1 MKTAIKKAF
10 PVTIPVLLG
19 YVPLGIAFG
28 LMMVNAGYNV
38 IWTIISSLT
47 VYSGT
52 GQFVETSFLQ
62 AQTALYEVAVIIII
76 LNSRMMFYGLSFL
89 DRYKMMGAKKWY
101 LIFALTDE
109 TYALLCVQQ
118 TPEGVKESDFM
129 LAVSFLNQIYW
140 IIGGILGAVAG
151 SIIRFDIG
159 GIDFIMTTL
168 FVVLAINQWKTYK
181 SHEPV
186 FIGLI
191 ASVGSLLLFGPDN
204 FMIPALV
211 IITVVLIVRRKRI
224 EEKNAL

>member
-1 MKTAIKKAF
+1 MKTAIRKAF

-38 IWTIISSLT
+38 IWAIISS
-47 VYSGT
+47 VSIFSGT

-89 DRYKMMGAKKWY
+89 DRYREMGMRKWY

-118 TPEGVKESDFM
+118 TPEGVRESDFM
-129 LAVSFLNQIYW
+129 LAISFLNHIYW
-140 IIGGILGAVAG
+140 IVGGIIGAVAG
-151 SIIRFDIG
+151 SLISFDIS

-168 FVVLAINQWKTYK
+168 FVVLAINQWKAYK

-191 ASVGSLLLFGPDN
+191 GSVGALLIFGPDN
-204 FMIPALV
+204 FMIPALI
-211 IITVVLIVRRKRI
+211 IITVILIIRRRKI

>member
-1 MKTAIKKAF
+1 MKQAIRKAF

-28 LMMVNAGYNV
+28 LMMINAGYNV
-38 IWTIISSLT
+38 FWTVISSAAIF
-47 VYSGT
+47 SGT

-89 DRYKMMGAKKWY
+89 DRYRAMGMRKWY
-101 LIFALTDE
+101 LMFALTDE
-109 TYALLCVQQ
+109 TYALLCVQE
-118 TPEGVKESDFM
+118 TPEGVKEADFM
-129 LAVSFLNQIYW
+129 LAISFLNQIYW
-140 IIGGILGAVAG
+140 IAGGAIGAVAG
-151 SIIRFDIG
+151 SLIRFDIS

-191 ASVGSLLLFGPDN
+191 GSVGALSIFGPDN
-204 FMIPALV
+204 FMIPALI
-211 IITVVLIVRRKRI
+211 IITIMLVIRRRKI